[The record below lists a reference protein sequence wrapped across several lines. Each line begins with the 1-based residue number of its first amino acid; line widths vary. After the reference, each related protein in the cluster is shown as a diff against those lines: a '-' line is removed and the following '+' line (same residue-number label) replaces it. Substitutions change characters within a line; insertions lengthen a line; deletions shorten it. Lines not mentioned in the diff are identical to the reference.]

1 MSQAVSVDYSIV
13 AGADGAARKGPP
25 SGKFDLKSPLGA
37 KAKSIEEIRKA
48 KSSPSPGVK
57 GRK

>member
-25 SGKFDLKSPLGA
+25 SGKFDLKSPGA